1 VGTKSDVERARALAC
16 QQLPTLLSHFEF
28 EVGGLPS
35 MDQDDAV
42 LARVLTNCQRALS
55 RIATESTEDGAVVRS
70 ERARL
75 LAAACNALTLHQHL
89 NSIKS
94 PIAAQVLDGVERS
107 FEKAVGFPHDRRRQ
121 AELPT

>member
-1 VGTKSDVERARALAC
+1 VGAKSDVERARVLAC

-55 RIATESTEDGAVVRS
+55 RIATESIEDGAEVRS

-89 NSIKS
+89 ESIKS

-107 FEKAVGFPHDRRRQ
+107 FEKAVGYRHDRRRQ
-121 AELPT
+121 VVLPT

>member
-1 VGTKSDVERARALAC
+1 VGVGAKSDVERARVLAC

-35 MDQDDAV
+35 MDQDDAA
-42 LARVLTNCQRALS
+42 LSRVLTNCQRALS

-70 ERARL
+70 EQASL

-89 NSIKS
+89 NRIQS
-94 PIAAQVLDGVERS
+94 PIAEQVLDGVERS
-107 FEKAVGFPHDRRRQ
+107 FEKAARRQ
-121 AELPT
+121 VDLRV

>member
-1 VGTKSDVERARALAC
+1 LLGLLAWAPN
-16 QQLPTLLSHFEF
+16 PTSNVEF

-89 NSIKS
+89 NRIQS

-107 FEKAVGFPHDRRRQ
+107 FEKAVGFRLDRRRQ